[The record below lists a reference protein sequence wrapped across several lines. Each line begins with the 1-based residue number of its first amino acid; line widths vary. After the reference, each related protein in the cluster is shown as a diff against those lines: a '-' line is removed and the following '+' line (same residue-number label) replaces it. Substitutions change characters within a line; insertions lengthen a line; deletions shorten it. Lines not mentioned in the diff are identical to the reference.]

1 MGKNKTK
8 KNNGI
13 GGGVA
18 FIIVGVLLLF
28 IAVCI
33 FIGDSDFIFNGAD
46 DINTMIEELR
56 LNPGEYTSVRID
68 ADFGAYAETQHTING
83 FIPAGKEQH
92 YMVWLDDGSLISVTV
107 KGKNEYDKMDAI
119 EEQTYDYIDNGG
131 SLGKSVTYVGKIS
144 AVSGDLKTYYQEALD
159 YIGASD
165 SDVNIYYLDIDTTQ
179 TKGSII
185 RTVVL
190 FLAIGILLIV
200 LGIVTIRNAK
210 KQKAAAAQINSAAF
224 SQNMAGNN
232 TYANNAQEDN
242 GYGNNAYGNN
252 TIYGAGVNQGE
263 AAGESSTYTNGYT
276 QDAAST
282 GDGSADYSTGYSSGF
297 DSSFYNPTD
306 ENSQNN

>member
-18 FIIVGVLLLF
+18 FIIVGVLLLL

-92 YMVWLDDGSLISVTV
+92 YMVWLDDGSMYGALISVTV
-107 KGKNEYDKMDAI
+107 KGSSEYDKMDAI

-159 YIGASD
+159 YIGAAD

-232 TYANNAQEDN
+232 TY
-242 GYGNNAYGNN
+242 
-252 TIYGAGVNQGE
+252 T
-263 AAGESSTYTNGYT
+263 
-276 QDAAST
+276 
-282 GDGSADYSTGYSSGF
+282 DYSAGYSSGF